1 MAGNGNSKIGL
12 NLLDLPVD
20 IISLILQPLLTSPT
34 PIQLCPCSAS
44 PINPL
49 PVLLAHPALHA
60 IAAPLLFTANEFV
73 LDATGPHAQHVR
85 RRLMAAAAAEEDGDA
100 RTDPDW
106 GPASSLLTTRDAR
119 LRVANLQVRFDRLRG
134 WLHDRLVPMLAD
146 MVVQGALEHLT
157 VWVRSPPERQ
167 QMEARQQTRG
177 GSESSGHGGRGAD
190 AVDDSRLALFARP
203 PLEGLLRVLA
213 DPYLRTARLW
223 VDERRHMR
231 AWCRFHAG
239 GRGGTGC
246 GAGAGAGAGTGAR
259 PGGQPGG
266 GSSPRRA
273 RWGPGGGDRLARGAP
288 GGGPREERRGARGG
302 RAERAVVIW

>member
-1 MAGNGNSKIGL
+1 MAGSNTNL

-20 IISLILQPLLTSPT
+20 ILSLILQPLLTSPT

-85 RRLMAAAAAEEDGDA
+85 RRLAAAAAAAAAAEEDGDA
-100 RTDPDW
+100 AIAVGAP
-106 GPASSLLTTRDAR
+106 PSSLLTTRDAR

-134 WLHDRLVPMLAD
+134 WVHDGLVPMLLD

-157 VWVRSPPERQ
+157 VWVRSPPEAQHLRVQ
-167 QMEARQQTRG
+167 QPRRRT
-177 GSESSGHGGRGAD
+177 GAED
-190 AVDDSRLALFARP
+190 GDDNDLAMFARP

-223 VDERRHMR
+223 VDEQRHVR

-239 GRGGTGC
+239 GRRAGC
-246 GAGAGAGAGTGAR
+246 GSGAGAGAGTDAMDRNGSRQQSPLAVLN
-259 PGGQPGG
+259 GGQAVEIDWRLVLRVVDPE
-266 GSSPRRA
+266 RKDVA
-273 RWGPGGGDRLARGAP
+273 LVGD
-288 GGGPREERRGARGG
+288 G
-302 RAERAVVIW
+302 RSGQW